1 MASAAST
8 AVQLC
13 ELLIKAHQNLSPDE
27 FRELCRKLEPH
38 QRANPMLWDLQVYS
52 AVAAPSAAAAAAA
65 PSAAAAATVLPSP
78 LSTQEWTPDFHAAH
92 STRRWTGAAIA
103 VDADEADAPPYARGT
118 KRPPLS
124 PLSLQADKKRGK
136 APASPSSSPLAPP
149 PPRRSVLPELS
160 TAHDSS
166 TAAVSSP
173 SEEDGASLLLAL
185 AGSDA

>member
-52 AVAAPSAAAAAAA
+52 AAAA

>member
-1 MASAAST
+1 M
-8 AVQLC
+8 
-13 ELLIKAHQNLSPDE
+13 
-27 FRELCRKLEPH
+27 
-38 QRANPMLWDLQVYS
+38 RAMV
-52 AVAAPSAAAAAAA
+52 
-65 PSAAAAATVLPSP
+65 ATVALSGVLAAGLAAMAVLPA
-78 LSTQEWTPDFHAAH
+78 TAQDDGADETTP
-92 STRRWTGAAIA
+92 TTGAAPEDLVARLVDIERGLPALPPSA
-103 VDADEADAPPYARGT
+103 VVVDPDETFGQLEGDFIGALTELELVTDQARQLFIDADEADAPYARGT

-160 TAHDSS
+160 TSS